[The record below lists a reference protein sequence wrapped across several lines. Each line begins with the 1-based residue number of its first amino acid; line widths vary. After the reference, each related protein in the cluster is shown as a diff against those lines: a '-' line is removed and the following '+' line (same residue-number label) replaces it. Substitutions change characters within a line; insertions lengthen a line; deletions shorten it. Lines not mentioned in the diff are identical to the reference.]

1 MLGRFKEQLGGLCRR
16 AVGGGV
22 CRPCVRGVGKPGF
35 CDAEGHGKSCRFPL
49 KEVRAGTSDHLLAG
63 PLVFLTLKKISSVG
77 AYYV

>member
-22 CRPCVRGVGKPGF
+22 CRPGVRGVGKPGF

-49 KEVRAGTSDHLLAG
+49 KEVGATREFQT
-63 PLVFLTLKKISSVG
+63 KKR
-77 AYYV
+77 Y

>member
-49 KEVRAGTSDHLLAG
+49 KRWEPPESFRPRND
-63 PLVFLTLKKISSVG
+63 IN
-77 AYYV
+77 